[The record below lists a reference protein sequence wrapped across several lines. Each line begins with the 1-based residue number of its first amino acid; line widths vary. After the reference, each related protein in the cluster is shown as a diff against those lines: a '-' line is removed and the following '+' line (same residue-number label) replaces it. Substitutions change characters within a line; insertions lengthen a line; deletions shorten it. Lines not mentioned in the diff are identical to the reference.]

1 MESKFAII
9 DVSSYITYITATS
22 FNLKNS
28 HVAKQSAWVI
38 DYNHQK
44 NQLQSY
50 EQARKQ
56 RDQQ

>member
-50 EQARKQ
+50 EQGR
-56 RDQQ
+56 